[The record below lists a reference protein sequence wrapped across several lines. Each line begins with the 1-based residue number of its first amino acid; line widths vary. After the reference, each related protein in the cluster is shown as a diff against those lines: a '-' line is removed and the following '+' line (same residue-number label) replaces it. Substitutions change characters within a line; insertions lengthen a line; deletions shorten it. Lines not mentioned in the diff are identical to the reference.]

1 MYYCNDC
8 GREFPRAAQFKESH
22 GLANPPYEKF
32 SAVRFA
38 AAEILKRYSPLIANA
53 AAQRLKAGTNIARK
67 NAAPN
72 QRSCAKGS
80 LSGATEFITPPYMR
94 LCAEPTNT
102 IKSTAQITATVSLW
116 GI

>member
-1 MYYCNDC
+1 MVIKMTAQNNGQQD
-8 GREFPRAAQFKESH
+8 FP
-22 GLANPPYEKF
+22 
-32 SAVRFA
+32 AVRFA
-38 AAEILKRYSPLIANA
+38 AAEILKRYSPLTANA